1 MSSYNQTRDAAG
13 KVTTQYGQM
22 LQNLEDDLVKR
33 LRSSTQF
40 YHADCELKMACAD
53 RIEELE
59 AKLAKAGQMLEREI
73 RRVQKLQRD
82 FPPPHTVRLIS
93 VEEEY
98 KLMLSELKGQ

>member
-59 AKLAKAGQMLEREI
+59 AKLAEADRALDI
-73 RRVQKLQRD
+73 SCV
-82 FPPPHTVRLIS
+82 LI
-93 VEEEY
+93 E
-98 KLMLSELKGQ
+98 KLMEDKGDE